1 MGGTRQPFIYEAVK
15 NDDSRFQSTTF
26 DPKAVTRA
34 SYEKKAPKP
43 RPEGPLVTINRHPDA
58 HGVPSH
64 RSRPFKPMGRKTKN
78 WIRYMRKVQLVCRAL
93 ELVGGVGMLVVM
105 ILLNN
110 IDALAGWVLRITLG
124 VNIIHCAYAVF
135 HLSRSAGG
143 RTPGSSAAYHVFAGV
158 SDLAILPLYAYGALT
173 ARNQSESWGTPLH
186 NETLV
191 PKYFV
196 PAVYY
201 GFIGAG
207 SLHLF
212 SLAISLWLSI
222 MFRRI
227 VNMPPDMNPLESNLT
242 SRAHKRNKSSV
253 VTTSTYT
260 DSEKRLDSPLGD
272 PRLSV
277 LSHADLSRP
286 PSVPFM
292 HTRQGSQTSIATRDS
307 RFDLPSRQY
316 QITPGNSPRNS
327 ATASDLKRMSAPVP
341 PRSSNRNSYAEI
353 PARDIVSNST
363 NPSSRPNS
371 SYHNHASSGS
381 RPSSGSVVSYRAEQ
395 VPVSPVQTVQPRA
408 AKFTEA
414 WYASESLINR
424 TQERTRALAQ
434 LNAANKRRAYEAFT
448 QPYDTYDDSDSENDE
463 NDYTTHHRRRN
474 PLAPGEDEVSAA
486 AVPDNHPNPL
496 RSHPTESPKGTPPKR
511 PYTTYHGARNSGAL
525 SEVNLNDRRVS
536 GSQDIVDQVTPKTN
550 VGASGSSMGGG
561 GRARD
566 SSIQPEIF
574 FYSKPYGD
582 LRAAT
587 PPIII
592 PANGSGS
599 RVVSSGNDYD
609 LGAGG
614 YQLKGRN
621 VSGKIAEEG
630 RAGVG
635 KSENKRCS
643 RYSALNE

>member
-1 MGGTRQPFIYEAVK
+1 MGGTRPPFIYEAVK

-34 SYEKKAPKP
+34 SYENKAPKP

-64 RSRPFKPMGRKTKN
+64 RSRPFKPMGRRTKN

-93 ELVGGVGMLVVM
+93 ELVGTVGMLLVM
-105 ILLNN
+105 ILVNN

-124 VNIIHCAYAVF
+124 VNILHCAYAVF
-135 HLSRSAGG
+135 HLSRPAGG

-173 ARNQSESWGTPLH
+173 ARNQGESWATLLH
-186 NETLV
+186 DETLV
-191 PKYFV
+191 PKYFI

-207 SLHLF
+207 SLHLL

-260 DSEKRLDSPLGD
+260 DSEKCLDSALGD

-277 LSHADLSRP
+277 LSQADLSRP

-341 PRSSNRNSYAEI
+341 PRSSNRTSYAEI
-353 PARDIVSNST
+353 PTRDIVSNST
-363 NPSSRPNS
+363 NPNSRPSS

-381 RPSSGSVVSYRAEQ
+381 VASYRAEQ

-434 LNAANKRRAYEAFT
+434 LKAANKRRAYEALN
-448 QPYDTYDDSDSENDE
+448 QPYDAHDESDSENDE
-463 NDYTTHHRRRN
+463 NDYTSAHHRRRN
-474 PLAPGEDEVSAA
+474 PLAPGEDEVSVA

-511 PYTTYHGARNSGAL
+511 PYTPYRGAHNPGAL

-536 GSQDIVDQVTPKTN
+536 GSQDIVDQVAPKHSA
-550 VGASGSSMGGG
+550 VAG

-587 PPIII
+587 PPIMI

-630 RAGVG
+630 KAGVG
-635 KSENKRCS
+635 KSDRWS
-643 RYSALNE
+643 RFALKGMN